1 MWLTY
6 LDRLPYL
13 DILDYNIIKKH
24 VVDLSG
30 KMKKPFS
37 MCCYLLK

>member
-13 DILDYNIIKKH
+13 DILDSNIIKKN

-30 KMKKPFS
+30 KMKNHSVCVVIF
-37 MCCYLLK
+37 